1 MALRRG
7 GDSVVV
13 LSEAKNL
20 QSLGRALVRR
30 TKILRLT
37 PQDDNHDGDVDRTRH
52 GTSSF
57 LELMRKRASPLR
69 LRGPGS
75 MFEPAQ
81 EPGTMTTEP
90 TPRPPTSGLPNTG
103 GPETANGLFP
113 LVYEELRRLAH
124 RHLLREPTGHTLST
138 TDLVHQAYMDL
149 AEQTR
154 ARWQSRAQFMA
165 VAAMAMR
172 RILVDHARTR
182 RSVKHGGALRRV
194 PLESV
199 SPAAEERA
207 DLLIA
212 LDEALE
218 RLRQLDE
225 RQVRVIEC
233 RFFGGMTEE
242 ETAEALGVAVR
253 TARRDWVK
261 AKSWLYG
268 DLFPA

>member
-1 MALRRG
+1 M
-7 GDSVVV
+7 
-13 LSEAKNL
+13 
-20 QSLGRALVRR
+20 
-30 TKILRLT
+30 
-37 PQDDNHDGDVDRTRH
+37 
-52 GTSSF
+52 SSD
-57 LELMRKRASPLR
+57 
-69 LRGPGS
+69 
-75 MFEPAQ
+75 
-81 EPGTMTTEP
+81 P
-90 TPRPPTSGLPNTG
+90 TPVPPPAWPPNIGGL
-103 GPETANGLFP
+103 ETANGLFP

-124 RHLLREPTGHTLST
+124 RHLQREPTGHTLST

-172 RILVDHARTR
+172 RILVDHARSR
-182 RSVKHGGALRRV
+182 RSVRHGGSLRRV

-212 LDEALE
+212 LDEALD
-218 RLRQLDE
+218 RLRELDE

-242 ETAEALGVAVR
+242 ETAEALGVGVR

-268 DLFPA
+268 DLFPG

>member
-1 MALRRG
+1 MRP
-7 GDSVVV
+7 SIF
-13 LSEAKNL
+13 
-20 QSLGRALVRR
+20 QS
-30 TKILRLT
+30 
-37 PQDDNHDGDVDRTRH
+37 
-52 GTSSF
+52 
-57 LELMRKRASPLR
+57 
-69 LRGPGS
+69 
-75 MFEPAQ
+75 AQ
-81 EPGTMTTEP
+81 EPGTIASDP
-90 TPRPPTSGLPNTG
+90 QPRPPVTGSPNTG
-103 GPETANGLFP
+103 DLETAHGLLP

-154 ARWQSRAQFMA
+154 ARWRSRAQFMA
-165 VAAMAMR
+165 VAAIAMR
-172 RILVDHARTR
+172 RILVDHARSR
-182 RSVKHGGALRRV
+182 RSVRHGGALRRV

-199 SPAAEERA
+199 SPAADERA

-212 LDEALE
+212 LDEALD
-218 RLRQLDE
+218 RLRRLDE

-268 DLFPA
+268 DLFPG

>member
-1 MALRRG
+1 MF
-7 GDSVVV
+7 
-13 LSEAKNL
+13 
-20 QSLGRALVRR
+20 QSA
-30 TKILRLT
+30 
-37 PQDDNHDGDVDRTRH
+37 HEH
-52 GTSSF
+52 GTI
-57 LELMRKRASPLR
+57 ASDHTPVP
-69 LRGPGS
+69 PGS
-75 MFEPAQ
+75 GP
-81 EPGTMTTEP
+81 
-90 TPRPPTSGLPNTG
+90 PNTDG
-103 GPETANGLFP
+103 LETANGLFP

-124 RHLLREPTGHTLST
+124 RHLVREPTGHTLST

-165 VAAMAMR
+165 VAAIAMR
-172 RILVDHARTR
+172 RILVDHARSR
-182 RSVKHGGALRRV
+182 RSVRHGGALRRV

-212 LDEALE
+212 LDEALD

-242 ETAEALGVAVR
+242 ETAEAIGVAVR

-268 DLFPA
+268 DLFPG